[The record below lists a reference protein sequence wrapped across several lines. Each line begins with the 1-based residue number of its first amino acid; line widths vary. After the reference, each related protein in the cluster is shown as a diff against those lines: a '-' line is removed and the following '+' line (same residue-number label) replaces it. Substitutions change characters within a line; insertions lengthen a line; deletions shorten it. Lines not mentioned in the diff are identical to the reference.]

1 MHIEL
6 LWLVP
11 VISFAAFLFIVA
23 YYAQKSAERK
33 SGSSELHNEVARFN
47 AGQDVG
53 KLVRAERS
61 DDRLQEL
68 EKAINMV
75 AEVLARQQRSLQD
88 MQKNKE
94 EKPHENEI
102 NELKKKLRSV
112 FKEYDIVLSENY
124 ALRAKLKQVT
134 RQPQEKPARDAP
146 AASAASAVDSFMT
159 SSVSAPATTLPLY
172 EDTRLINLA
181 SMDADDMSESSDLN
195 P

>member
-23 YYAQKSAERK
+23 YYAQKSAERRSK
-33 SGSSELHNEVARFN
+33 SSELHNEVARFN
-47 AGQDVG
+47 AGQDVQ

-88 MQKNKE
+88 LHMNKE
-94 EKPHENEI
+94 ENPQEHEI
-102 NELKKKLRSV
+102 NDLKEKLRSV

-124 ALRAKLKQVT
+124 ALRAKLKQLT
-134 RQPQEKPARDAP
+134 RQKQEPEAP
-146 AASAASAVDSFMT
+146 APASAPAAVDSFLT
-159 SSVSAPATTLPLY
+159 STVSAPKVNPSMY
-172 EDTRLINLA
+172 DDTRLINLA
-181 SMDADDMSESSDLN
+181 SMDADDMSESSD
-195 P
+195 PKPQ